1 MPTENISADVLRTIH
16 RIRLQLTDLGGRLRQ
31 GPKRI
36 HAGETNVKKQEELL
50 AAAREQMKTM
60 RMASDAKQV
69 QLKGGED
76 KVAELKVKLNS
87 ASSNREYQ
95 ALLDQ
100 IAAIKMANSV
110 LADEILE
117 AFEKIDDFKTTVDNT
132 TAASE
137 AAVRQAQVIRQEVE
151 KDKPLMEADTQRLQE
166 ELRQAEGLLPIDVR
180 QNYQRVVR
188 AKGEHALAP
197 VYGEICGGC
206 NQRVLLNM
214 LADLRM
220 SRLVFCKTCGRLLY
234 LPQDPDE

>member
-16 RIRLQLTDLGGRLRQ
+16 RIRLQLTDLGSRLRQ

-36 HAGETNVKKQEELL
+36 HACETNVKKQEELL
-50 AAAREQMKTM
+50 AAAGERMKTM

-76 KVAELKVKLNS
+76 KVAELKIKLN
-87 ASSNREYQ
+87 AAASNREYQ

-100 IAAIKMANSV
+100 IAAINMTNSV

-117 AFEKIDDFKTTVDNT
+117 AFERIDDFKMTVDKA

-137 AAVRQAQVIRQEVE
+137 AATRQAQATRQEVE
-151 KDKPLMEADTQRLQE
+151 KDRPLVETDIRRLQE

-180 QNYQRVVR
+180 EHYQRVVR
-188 AKGEHALAP
+188 AKGEDALAP
-197 VYGEICGGC
+197 IYGEICSGC

-220 SRLVFCKTCGRLLY
+220 SKLVFCKSCGRLLY